1 MKTTSVAKR
10 SITIIDVCEHQ
21 SFRRK
26 ENLQAVFAGSFH
38 NTAALSVRRLVQA
51 C

>member
-10 SITIIDVCEHQ
+10 SITIIDICE
-21 SFRRK
+21 
-26 ENLQAVFAGSFH
+26 LQAVFAGPFH